1 MLKRFFISFLGTMA
15 ALWLSL
21 IIFIF
26 GFILMLGNMFASSV
40 KDIEVRKNSV
50 LYVNLEGT
58 IPERRTS
65 ATLQDI
71 LEGTVPQSSLE
82 EILCAIRQAKDD
94 KCIKGIYL
102 DCNLGALN
110 GVASYEELLEGLLEF
125 KKSGK
130 WVYAY
135 ADSYSESEYLVAS
148 AADSV
153 VLNPS
158 GMVDVHGMASITPFY
173 KGLLDK
179 LGIQIQIVKVGTYK
193 SAVEPFMLTEMSEPA
208 KMQNRVFID
217 SIWNYY
223 TKKVAANRNITP
235 LAVKEWADSMIFTWP
250 TSKVLEAKAVTAL
263 QYRRVAEENIKKL
276 SGVDEDDD
284 IRLVSVS
291 DYLLGRGGLLKELDS
306 DKGTHVALLYAN
318 GDIVDRGNEPTEI
331 SAEAIVPQINS
342 LAEDD
347 DVAALVLRVNSPG
360 GSAFASE
367 QIWEAL
373 NYFKSKGKPFYV
385 SMGDYAASG
394 GYYISCGADRIY
406 ADNTTLTGSI
416 GVFGML
422 PNLQGLTDKVGINFT
437 YVESNTNAVPY
448 SPFRPMTEAQL
459 AAMQKNVDNM
469 YDLFTKRVA
478 EGRKISQDSV
488 KVIGE
493 GRVWVGSSAIGIGL
507 VDEIGSLETALNA
520 MCQKVGLE
528 RNDVVSYPF
537 SEASIW
543 DSFLVG
549 ADMQMSINKKDLVMN
564 EALKNI
570 LFINRLK
577 SMNPIQ
583 ARMPEHKIQ

>member
-21 IIFIF
+21 IIFIV
-26 GFILMLGNMFASSV
+26 GFILMLGNIFASSLKDMEV
-40 KDIEVRKNSV
+40 KKNSV
-50 LYVNLEGT
+50 LYISLEGS
-58 IPERRTS
+58 IPERRTPAS
-65 ATLQDI
+65 LQEV
-71 LEGTVPQSSLE
+71 LEGTVARTSLE

-102 DCNLGALN
+102 DCNMGSLN
-110 GVASYEELLEGLLEF
+110 GFASYEEFLETLKEF
-125 KKSGK
+125 KNSGK
-130 WVYAY
+130 WIYAY
-135 ADSYSESEYLVAS
+135 ADSYSEPEYLVAS

-153 VLNPS
+153 VVNPS
-158 GMVDVHGMASITPFY
+158 GVVDVHGMASVTPFY

-179 LGIQIQIVKVGTYK
+179 LGIKIQIVKVGTYK
-193 SAVEPFMLTEMSEPA
+193 SAVEPFMLTEMSEAA

-223 TKKVAANRNITP
+223 TENVALNRS
-235 LAVKEWADSMIFTWP
+235 LASETVREWGDSMIFTWP
-250 TSKVLEAKAVTAL
+250 SAKILEAGAVTSL
-263 QYRRVAEENIKKL
+263 QYRRVAEGYVKKL

-284 IRLVSVS
+284 IRLVPVS
-291 DYLLGRGGLLKELDS
+291 DYLMGRGGMIKQLNAGDGK
-306 DKGTHVALLYAN
+306 HVALLYAV

-331 SAEAIVPQINS
+331 SSEAIVPEIER

-347 DVAALVLRVNSPG
+347 DVCGLVLRVNSPG

-373 NYFKSKGKPFYV
+373 DYFKSKGKPFYV

-422 PNLQGLTDKVGINFT
+422 PDFQGLTDKVGINFT
-437 YVESNTNAVPY
+437 YVESNVNAVPY
-448 SPFRPMTEAQL
+448 SPFRPMTGSQL
-459 AAMQKNVDNM
+459 AAVQKSVDNM

-478 EGRKISQDSV
+478 EGRHISQDSV

-493 GRVWVGSSAIGIGL
+493 GRVWIGSAAIGIGL

-520 MCQKVGLE
+520 MCKKTGLGRDE
-528 RNDVVSYPF
+528 VVSYPF
-537 SEASIW
+537 SKASIW
-543 DSFLVG
+543 DSFLES
-549 ADMQMSINKKDLVMN
+549 ADLQASINKKDIVVN

-570 LFINRLK
+570 LFVNRLK

-583 ARMPEHKIQ
+583 ARMPEHKIK